1 MPRLIM
7 RRGPTPGTTFDL
19 DAEAVT
25 IGRGSKNS
33 IVIRDNEISREHCT
47 LRRLQDDY
55 EVEDVGSSNGTFVNG
70 QRVQGSTLLQS
81 GAILELGD
89 SITMEYVRANL
100 RKTTGALSHLE
111 DLETHHKREPAVQ
124 HTMTV
129 MMGPEMG
136 HVHRMDS
143 LIVTVGRDLS
153 NDIVVQDPEISRFH
167 MRLRRGKHG
176 YTVEDMGSTNGTY
189 VNGVMVTQPR
199 LLQSDDVVRLARQV
213 RLQYTARLEDD
224 ARSPEDE
231 TMIVEYIRDVRP
243 KSGTMEQAFGYTSP
257 ISPTRG
263 TTVPLGQTGVL
274 RQLTTST
281 GSLLRQTGKLPT
293 LSQSGK
299 LSDTLFIAYARPDWE
314 RVVSSMVTSLQQAGV
329 QSWVDQYL
337 VQQGDDWRSAL
348 EQALSECW
356 AIVVIVSSQSLAS
369 NYVKMAYRYFATQQK
384 PLISFI
390 VEPETT
396 LPPDLTQARA
406 ILFDRENP
414 QRSYHKLILEVM
426 HLRR

>member
-1 MPRLIM
+1 M
-7 RRGPTPGTTFDL
+7 RRGPTPGTAFDL
-19 DAEAVT
+19 NSDAIT
-25 IGRGSKNS
+25 IGRGSKND
-33 IVIRDNEISREHCT
+33 IIIRDNEVSREHCT
-47 LRRLQDDY
+47 LRRLGEEY
-55 EVEDVGSSNGTFVNG
+55 EVEDVTSSNGTFVNG
-70 QRVQGSTLLQS
+70 QRVQGSMLLQA
-81 GAILELGD
+81 GAIVELGD
-89 SITMEYVRANL
+89 TITMEYERVSA

-111 DLETHHKREPAVQ
+111 EVETHHKREPQIQ
-124 HTMTV
+124 HSLTV
-129 MMGPEMG
+129 TMGPEMG
-136 HVHRMDS
+136 HVHRLDS

-213 RLQYTARLEDD
+213 RLQYAARLEG
-224 ARSPEDE
+224 ATESPEEE
-231 TMIVEYIRDVRP
+231 TMIVENVRDLRP
-243 KSGTMEQAFGYTSP
+243 KTGTMEQAFGYTSP
-257 ISPTRG
+257 LSPTRG
-263 TTVPLGQTGVL
+263 TTGPLGQTAAL
-274 RQLTTST
+274 RAISTTST
-281 GSLLRQTGKLPT
+281 GSLLRQTGKLPP
-293 LSQSGK
+293 LAQPGK

-426 HLRR
+426 HLRK

>member
-7 RRGPTPGTTFDL
+7 RRGPEPGTVFNL
-19 DAEAVT
+19 EADTVT
-25 IGRGSKNS
+25 IGRGSKND
-33 IVIRDNEISREHCT
+33 IIIRDNEVSREHCV
-47 LRRLQDDY
+47 LRRLQDEY
-55 EVEDVGSSNGTFVNG
+55 EVEDNTSSNGTFVNG
-70 QRVQGSTLLQS
+70 QRVQGAIALQP
-81 GAILELGD
+81 GAIVELGD
-89 SITMEYVRANL
+89 TITMEYEKSL
-100 RKTTGALSHLE
+100 QRKTTGSMLRL
-111 DLETHHKREPAVQ
+111 DLQDEATHHKREPQ
-124 HTMTV
+124 LQYSLTV
-129 MMGPEMG
+129 IMGPEMG
-136 HVHRMDS
+136 RSHKLES
-143 LIVTVGRDLS
+143 LIITVGRDLS
-153 NDIVVQDPEISRFH
+153 NDVVVQDPEISRFH

-189 VNGVMVTQPR
+189 VNGVQVTQPR
-199 LLQSDDVVRLARQV
+199 TLQSDDVVRLARQI
-213 RLQYTARLEDD
+213 RLQYTERTISEATVV
-224 ARSPEDE
+224 EDE
-231 TMIVEYIRDVRP
+231 TMIVEHARP
-243 KSGTMEQAFGYTSP
+243 KITPLSDAFGRTSP
-257 ISPTRG
+257 LSPFRANTG
-263 TTVPLGQTGVL
+263 SLAQTGSL
-274 RQLTTST
+274 RNLTTST
-281 GSLLRQTGKLPT
+281 GSLLRQTGKLTPMT
-293 LSQSGK
+293 QPGK
-299 LSDTLFIAYARPDWE
+299 LSDTVFIAYARPDWD

-337 VQQGDDWRSAL
+337 VQSGEDWRTAL

-426 HLRR
+426 HLRK

>member
-1 MPRLIM
+1 M
-7 RRGPTPGTTFDL
+7 RRGPAPGTAFDL
-19 DAEAVT
+19 NAEAIT
-25 IGRGSKNS
+25 IGRGSKND
-33 IVIRDNEISREHCT
+33 IIIRDNEVSREHCT
-47 LRRLQDDY
+47 LRRIGEEY
-55 EVEDVGSSNGTFVNG
+55 EVEDVTSSNGTFVNG
-70 QRVQGSTLLQS
+70 LRVQGSMLLQE
-81 GAILELGD
+81 GAIVELGD
-89 SITMEYVRANL
+89 TITMEYERTSVRKAS
-100 RKTTGALSHLE
+100 GALSHLE
-111 DLETHHKREPAVQ
+111 DVETHHKREPQIQ
-124 HTMTV
+124 HSLTV
-129 MMGPEMG
+129 TMGPEMG

-189 VNGVMVTQPR
+189 INGVMVTQPR

-213 RLQYTARLEDD
+213 RLQYAARLEG
-224 ARSPEDE
+224 AVESPEEE
-231 TMIVEYIRDVRP
+231 TMIVENARDLRP
-243 KSGTMEQAFGYTSP
+243 KTGTMEQAFGYTSP
-257 ISPTRG
+257 LSPTRG
-263 TTVPLGQTGVL
+263 VTGPMGTTSSL
-274 RQLTTST
+274 RALNTTTST
-281 GSLLRQTGKLPT
+281 GSLLRQTGKLPP
-293 LSQSGK
+293 LAQPGK

-426 HLRR
+426 HLRK

>member
-1 MPRLIM
+1 M
-7 RRGPTPGTTFDL
+7 
-19 DAEAVT
+19 
-25 IGRGSKNS
+25 
-33 IVIRDNEISREHCT
+33 
-47 LRRLQDDY
+47 
-55 EVEDVGSSNGTFVNG
+55 
-70 QRVQGSTLLQS
+70 LLQA
-81 GAILELGD
+81 GAIVELGD
-89 SITMEYVRANL
+89 TITMEYERANL
-100 RKTTGALSHLE
+100 RRTTGALSHLE
-111 DLETHHKREPAVQ
+111 DIETHQKREPQVQ
-124 HTMTV
+124 HSLTV
-129 MMGPEMG
+129 TMGPEMG
-136 HVHRMDS
+136 HVHKMDS

-213 RLQYTARLEDD
+213 RLQYAARLEG
-224 ARSPEDE
+224 SVESVEEE
-231 TMIVEYIRDVRP
+231 TMIVENARDLRP
-243 KSGTMEQAFGYTSP
+243 KVGTMERAFGYTSP
-257 ISPTRG
+257 LSPTRG
-263 TTVPLGQTGVL
+263 TTGPLG
-274 RQLTTST
+274 TTSSLRSLNTTTAT
-281 GSLLRQTGKLPT
+281 GSLLRQTGKLPP
-293 LSQSGK
+293 LAQPGK

-426 HLRR
+426 HLRK

>member
-1 MPRLIM
+1 
-7 RRGPTPGTTFDL
+7 
-19 DAEAVT
+19 
-25 IGRGSKNS
+25 
-33 IVIRDNEISREHCT
+33 
-47 LRRLQDDY
+47 
-55 EVEDVGSSNGTFVNG
+55 
-70 QRVQGSTLLQS
+70 
-81 GAILELGD
+81 
-89 SITMEYVRANL
+89 
-100 RKTTGALSHLE
+100 
-111 DLETHHKREPAVQ
+111 
-124 HTMTV
+124 
-129 MMGPEMG
+129 
-136 HVHRMDS
+136 
-143 LIVTVGRDLS
+143 VTVGRDLS

-213 RLQYTARLEDD
+213 RLQYAARLEG
-224 ARSPEDE
+224 SVESVEEE
-231 TMIVEYIRDVRP
+231 TMIVENARDLRP
-243 KSGTMEQAFGYTSP
+243 KVGTMERAFGYTSP
-257 ISPTRG
+257 LSPTRG
-263 TTVPLGQTGVL
+263 TTGPLG
-274 RQLTTST
+274 TTSSLRSLNTTTAT
-281 GSLLRQTGKLPT
+281 GSLLRQTGKLPP
-293 LSQSGK
+293 LAQPGK

-426 HLRR
+426 HLRK

>member
-7 RRGPTPGTTFDL
+7 RRGPTPGTAFDL
-19 DAEAVT
+19 NTDLVS
-25 IGRGSKNS
+25 IGRGSKND
-33 IVIRDNEISREHCT
+33 IIIRDNEVSREHCR
-47 LRRLQDDY
+47 LRRLQDEY
-55 EVEDVGSSNGTFVNG
+55 EVEDVSSSNGTFVNG
-70 QRVQGSTLLQS
+70 QRVQGSVLLQAGS
-81 GAILELGD
+81 LIELGD
-89 SITMEYVRANL
+89 TITLEYEQAPRRSTGVL
-100 RKTTGALSHLE
+100 GALDE
-111 DLETHHKREPAVQ
+111 MDTHHRREPEIQ
-124 HTMTV
+124 HSLTV
-129 MMGPEMG
+129 TMGPEMG
-136 HVHRMDS
+136 HVFRLDT
-143 LIVTVGRDLS
+143 LIVTAGRDLS
-153 NDIVVQDPEISRFH
+153 NDVVIQDPEVSRFH

-189 VNGVMVTQPR
+189 VNGVQVTQPR
-199 LLQSDDVVRLARQV
+199 LLQSDDVIRLARQV
-213 RLQYTARLEDD
+213 RLQYAARHEE
-224 ARSPEDE
+224 AAQSVEEE
-231 TMIVEYIRDVRP
+231 TMIVESARDLRP
-243 KSGTMEQAFGYTSP
+243 RSAKMEQVFGQTSP
-257 ISPTRG
+257 LSPTIGSTG
-263 TTVPLGQTGVL
+263 TLGQTGAL
-274 RQLTTST
+274 RHLAT
-281 GSLLRQTGKLPT
+281 GSLLRRTGKLPPAAQPGA
-293 LSQSGK
+293 SP

-356 AIVVIVSSQSLAS
+356 AIVVVVSAQSLSS